1 MGHIQVCVPGLGGQA
16 HVCLSAMHTC
26 VSSAGTRVHAYTRT
40 LPYQLSPGSPSEAQQ
55 ALGRKVHHPSAQ
67 VQPRG
72 PGCHTPLHSGA
83 RAPACSQ
90 SAWVLLAPAENHAC
104 LGCVCSFL
112 PADAWEQWLFEGCS
126 QRRPSGPW
134 AGGDVGPE
142 RVGQGMARRPEPGSS
157 RWGPELWPWGPGT
170 PWCLPRGVQQEGR
183 REQLRAKAPLGAC
196 TPDRSPPGV
205 LDREQGGTIPAPLV

>member
-1 MGHIQVCVPGLGGQA
+1 MLVNHANPQVPTADVLSQIQD
-16 HVCLSAMHTC
+16 
-26 VSSAGTRVHAYTRT
+26 
-40 LPYQLSPGSPSEAQQ
+40 
-55 ALGRKVHHPSAQ
+55 
-67 VQPRG
+67 
-72 PGCHTPLHSGA
+72 GA

-142 RVGQGMARRPEPGSS
+142 RVGQGRAQTLYGATEAYPEETKQIMGARVIFKP
-157 RWGPELWPWGPGT
+157 
-170 PWCLPRGVQQEGR
+170 
-183 REQLRAKAPLGAC
+183 
-196 TPDRSPPGV
+196 
-205 LDREQGGTIPAPLV
+205 